1 MSLAELIGYAAAA
14 CVFLTFYMKTMVPLR
29 LAGIASNV
37 LFIVYGYF
45 SGAHPVLFLH
55 LALLPL
61 NIWRLREMQQLMQQM
76 KAATH
81 GDLNME
87 WLKPFTSTRNVSAGE
102 TIFYKGDIASD
113 MMVVMS
119 GSYRLVEI
127 DTIVEPGSVVGEL
140 GFLSLDHKR
149 MATLKCEAAG
159 QLLVISYD
167 QLKQLYFQNRQ
178 FGFYFLQLTTRRLFE
193 NIVRLE
199 HQLEIQ
205 TEQTTVVRKSAP
217 VPPMKAS

>member
-1 MSLAELIGYAAAA
+1 MSMAELIGYAAAA

-29 LAGIASNV
+29 LAGIGSNI
-37 LFIVYGYF
+37 LFILYGYF
-45 SGAHPVLFLH
+45 TGAHPILILH

-61 NIWRLREMQQLMQQM
+61 NIWRLQEMRQLMRSMQE
-76 KAATH
+76 ATH

-87 WLKPFTSTRNVSAGE
+87 WLRPFTSARNVSAGDV
-102 TIFYKGDIASD
+102 IFHKGDAAKN
-113 MMVVMS
+113 MMVVVS
-119 GSYRLVEI
+119 GSFRLIEI

-159 QLLVISYD
+159 QLLEISYD

-199 HQLEIQ
+199 HQLAAK
-205 TEQTTVVRKSAP
+205 TLKD
-217 VPPMKAS
+217 

>member
-1 MSLAELIGYAAAA
+1 MSLAELTGHAAAA
-14 CVFLTFYMKTMVPLR
+14 CVFLTFYMNTMVPLR
-29 LAGIASNV
+29 IAGIVSNV
-37 LFIVYGYF
+37 LLIVYGCF
-45 SGAHPVLFLH
+45 SGAHPVLILH

-61 NIWRLREMQQLMQQM
+61 NVWRLHEMQQLMRSM

-87 WLKPFTSTRNVSAGE
+87 WLKPFTSACNVSAGDV
-102 TIFYKGDIASD
+102 IFRKGDVANN

-119 GSYRLVEI
+119 GSFRLIEI

-159 QLLVISYD
+159 
-167 QLKQLYFQNRQ
+167 
-178 FGFYFLQLTTRRLFE
+178 
-193 NIVRLE
+193 
-199 HQLEIQ
+199 
-205 TEQTTVVRKSAP
+205 
-217 VPPMKAS
+217 

>member
-1 MSLAELIGYAAAA
+1 MSLAELIGYGAAA

-45 SGAHPVLFLH
+45 TGAHPVLILH

-61 NIWRLREMQQLMQQM
+61 NIWRLHEMQQLMRRM
-76 KAATH
+76 KEATH

-87 WLKPFTSTRNVSAGE
+87 WLKPFTSARHVSSGE
-102 TIFYKGDIASD
+102 IIFRKGDIAD
-113 MMVVMS
+113 NMMVVMS
-119 GSYRLVEI
+119 GSFRLIEI
-127 DTIVEPGSVVGEL
+127 DTIIEPGSVVGEL

-149 MATLKCEAAG
+149 MATLKCEIGG
-159 QLLVISYD
+159 QILEISYE

-199 HQLEIQ
+199 HELA
-205 TEQTTVVRKSAP
+205 TRTARAP
-217 VPPMKAS
+217 

>member
-29 LAGIASNV
+29 IAGIVSNV

-45 SGAHPVLFLH
+45 SGAHPVLILH

-61 NIWRLREMQQLMQQM
+61 NVWRLHEMQQLMRSM
-76 KAATH
+76 KTATH

-87 WLKPFTSTRNVSAGE
+87 WLKPFTSARNVSAGDV
-102 TIFYKGDIASD
+102 IFHKGDVANN

-119 GSYRLVEI
+119 GSFRLIEI
-127 DTIVEPGSVVGEL
+127 DTIIEPGSVVGEL

-149 MATLKCEAAG
+149 MATLKCEVAG
-159 QLLVISYD
+159 QVLEISYE

-199 HQLEIQ
+199 HELAAKTAKVE
-205 TEQTTVVRKSAP
+205 
-217 VPPMKAS
+217 

>member
-1 MSLAELIGYAAAA
+1 MSLAEFVGYAAAA

-29 LAGIASNV
+29 IAGIASNV
-37 LFIVYGYF
+37 LFIIYGYF
-45 SGAHPVLFLH
+45 SGAHPVLILH

-61 NIWRLREMQQLMQQM
+61 NIWRLHEMQQLMRNMQTAM
-76 KAATH
+76 H

-87 WLKPFTSTRNVSAGE
+87 WLKPFTSARNVSAGD
-102 TIFYKGDIASD
+102 IVFKKGEAADN
-113 MMVVMS
+113 MMVVVS
-119 GSYRLVEI
+119 GSFRLIEI

-149 MATLKCEAAG
+149 MATLKCEAPG
-159 QLLVISYD
+159 QLLEITYE

-199 HQLEIQ
+199 HQLATKTSQAEM
-205 TEQTTVVRKSAP
+205 RS
-217 VPPMKAS
+217 

>member
-29 LAGIASNV
+29 IAGIASNV

-45 SGAHPVLFLH
+45 SGAHPVLILH

-61 NIWRLREMQQLMQQM
+61 NIWRLHEMQQLMRSM

-81 GDLNME
+81 GDLNMD
-87 WLKPFTSTRNVSAGE
+87 WLKPFTSARNVSAGDV
-102 TIFYKGDIASD
+102 IFRKGDIAD
-113 MMVVMS
+113 NMMVVMS
-119 GSYRLVEI
+119 GSFRLVEI

-149 MATLKCEAAG
+149 MATLQCEAAG
-159 QLLVISYD
+159 QVLEISYE

-199 HQLEIQ
+199 HELA
-205 TEQTTVVRKSAP
+205 TRPLKS
-217 VPPMKAS
+217 